1 MRPSFSFVIC
11 FHHCLCPS
19 LRLSPCL
26 LQVRGFPANN
36 SSAYA
41 LLCDDLNTELQTW
54 LLSSHPDNLSDS
66 PHSSPSQSM
75 EISKSGYQVLSILS
89 SNMRHTNCSDL
100 SFSCSEASRVQVLGL
115 ASDSQYTSS
124 LSKPLFLTR
133 SVYSLI
139 PKYGMILLK
148 CINKYFD
155 YFELLFSINYRKSL
169 GFK

>member
-1 MRPSFSFVIC
+1 MC
-11 FHHCLCPS
+11 
-19 LRLSPCL
+19 
-26 LQVRGFPANN
+26 
-36 SSAYA
+36 
-41 LLCDDLNTELQTW
+41 
-54 LLSSHPDNLSDS
+54 
-66 PHSSPSQSM
+66 
-75 EISKSGYQVLSILS
+75 
-89 SNMRHTNCSDL
+89 HTNCSDL

-124 LSKPLFLTR
+124 LSKLLFPTR

-169 GFK
+169 GFKCTVLSKEMRQCPVLISRCFHLFTVVKLCLIKQGKEINLISYSTLLRSE